1 MMAMLD
7 APKQNWKRY
16 VELCEA
22 EHTRWLRSLTVQQ
35 SWELYRSL
43 FDFAAQVSA
52 SQFPDAVAVQR
63 RWEEKL
69 ANRQRLVA
77 AFAKLDEWRRDKR
90 SDKNAV

>member
-1 MMAMLD
+1 MTPMLD

-16 VELCEA
+16 AELCEA

-43 FDFAAQVSA
+43 FDFA
-52 SQFPDAVAVQR
+52 SQLSDGTFPDPVAVQR

-90 SDKNAV
+90 SDKNAG